1 ELRIFSVLP
10 IFFFFKTAFKDVCFS
25 LFRISPV
32 VQTLFLTLFCILFDN
47 LQIQQA
53 IWLLIGLGFFT
64 IGIAHG
70 AIDHVTHQNIRNNVD
85 LLKFIVSYVGK
96 GILLGL
102 LWYWQ
107 PDFALL
113 AFLIFSAWHFGQ
125 ADFEAWKLP
134 SSFFSFLWG
143 TFILGF
149 LLMSH
154 YEETITIVEFLPGLI
169 SVNSLKNLP
178 TDSLLFIQVFL
189 YGIGIALAVY
199 TRNVYILLSLFN
211 LYLFIY
217 LPLLISFGLFFIFQH
232 SQHGFTFLKNQLNI
246 STKQFILKALPF
258 SLAGSLF
265 IISFIYFA
273 DQPNWGLFFILLSC
287 LSMPHVISMD
297 IFYKV
302 SRVK

>member
-1 ELRIFSVLP
+1 
-10 IFFFFKTAFKDVCFS
+10 
-25 LFRISPV
+25 
-32 VQTLFLTLFCILFDN
+32 
-47 LQIQQA
+47 
-53 IWLLIGLGFFT
+53 
-64 IGIAHG
+64 
-70 AIDHVTHQNIRNNVD
+70 
-85 LLKFIVSYVGK
+85 
-96 GILLGL
+96 
-102 LWYWQ
+102 
-107 PDFALL
+107 
-113 AFLIFSAWHFGQ
+113 
-125 ADFEAWKLP
+125 
-134 SSFFSFLWG
+134 
-143 TFILGF
+143 
-149 LLMSH
+149 MSH

-265 IISFIYFA
+265 IISFIFFA